1 MTLAPVRCRAKS
13 PRCTIRVVQA
23 GRERLGAKKDLRSQA
38 AYPLTEAARYIKL
51 PPATLR
57 TWTFGRPYPTA
68 QGSGHFRP
76 IIRPA
81 SSHPPLLSFWNLIE
95 AHVLRALRT
104 HHGFSVKAV
113 RQAVDYAQR
122 ELDIEH
128 LLLRQELCF
137 DAGQLFLDRYGK
149 LINLSA
155 SGQLAIRQ
163 VLQAHLKRVNW
174 DADQF
179 PVRLHPF
186 ISSVPADTAPPAMPI
201 AIDPRISFGRPV
213 VVSRGVSTAE
223 IAARIDAGETVDAL
237 AADYDLSPG
246 EIEHAVLYERVA

>member
-1 MTLAPVRCRAKS
+1 MYNSL
-13 PRCTIRVVQA
+13 VQS
-23 GRERLGAKKDLRSQA
+23 GRGRLTATKDPCSQA
-38 AYPLTEAARYIKL
+38 AYPLNEAARYLKL
-51 PPATLR
+51 APATLR
-57 TWTFGRPYPTA
+57 AWTFGRPYPTA
-68 QGSGHFRP
+68 QGAGHFRP

-81 SSHPPLLSFWNLIE
+81 SLRPRLLSFWNLIE

-104 HHGFSVKAV
+104 DHGFSVKAL
-113 RQAVDYAQR
+113 RQAVDYAER

-155 SGQLAIRQ
+155 SGQMAMRQ

-174 DADQF
+174 DAKQF

-186 ISSVPADTAPPAMPI
+186 ISAVSADTTPAAMPI

-213 VVSRGVSTAE
+213 VVSRAISTAT
-223 IAARIDAGETVDAL
+223 IAARIDAGETVHAL
-237 AADYDLSPG
+237 AADYDLSTA
-246 EIEHAVLYERVA
+246 EIEHAVLYERAA

>member
-1 MTLAPVRCRAKS
+1 VYYS
-13 PRCTIRVVQA
+13 VVQS
-23 GRERLGAKKDLRSQA
+23 GKERLAAKKDLRNEP
-38 AYPLTEAARYIKL
+38 AYPLTEAARYIKV
-51 PPATLR
+51 PAATLR
-57 TWTFGRPYPTA
+57 AWTFGRPYPTA
-68 QGSGHFRP
+68 RGSSHFRP
-76 IIRPA
+76 IIRPV
-81 SSHPPLLSFWNLIE
+81 SLRPPLLSFWNLIE

-104 HHGFSVKAV
+104 DHGFSVKAV

-155 SGQLAIRQ
+155 SGQLAMRQ
-163 VLQAHLKRVNW
+163 VLQAYLRRVNW

-186 ISSVPADTAPPAMPI
+186 ISSVPANSATDSMPI

-213 VVSRGVSTAE
+213 VVSRGISTAT

-237 AADYDLSPG
+237 AADYYLSTA
-246 EIEHAVLYERVA
+246 EIEHAVVYERAA

>member
-1 MTLAPVRCRAKS
+1 MSKVYNS
-13 PRCTIRVVQA
+13 VVQS
-23 GRERLGAKKDLRSQA
+23 GKERLAAKKDLRNEP

-57 TWTFGRPYPTA
+57 AWTFGRPYPTA

-81 SSHPPLLSFWNLIE
+81 SSRPPLLSFWNLIE

-104 HHGFSVKAV
+104 DHGFSVKAV

-122 ELDIEH
+122 ELHIEH
-128 LLLRQELCF
+128 LLLREELCF

-149 LINLSA
+149 LVNLSA
-155 SGQLAIRQ
+155 SGQLAMRQ

-179 PVRLHPF
+179 PIRLHPF
-186 ISSVPADTAPPAMPI
+186 ISSVSADTVPDSMPI

-213 VVSRGVSTAE
+213 VLSRGISTAT

-237 AADYDLSPG
+237 AADYDLSSAD
-246 EIEHAVLYERVA
+246 IEQAVLYERVA

>member
-1 MTLAPVRCRAKS
+1 VYNS
-13 PRCTIRVVQA
+13 VVQS
-23 GRERLGAKKDLRSQA
+23 GKERLAAKKKDLRNDP

-57 TWTFGRPYPTA
+57 AWTFGRPYPTA
-68 QGSGHFRP
+68 RGSGHFRP

-81 SSHPPLLSFWNLIE
+81 SSRPPLLSFWNLIE

-104 HHGFSVKAV
+104 DHGFSVKAL

-122 ELDIEH
+122 ELHIEH

-149 LINLSA
+149 LLNLSA
-155 SGQLAIRQ
+155 SGQLAMRQ

-179 PVRLHPF
+179 PIRLHPF
-186 ISSVPADTAPPAMPI
+186 ISSLSTDTAPDAMPI
-201 AIDPRISFGRPV
+201 AIDPHISFGRPV
-213 VVSRGVSTAE
+213 VLSRGISTAT
-223 IAARIDAGETVDAL
+223 IAARIDAGETVDGL
-237 AADYDLSPG
+237 AADYGLSPA
-246 EIEHAVLYERVA
+246 EIEHAVLYERAA

>member
-1 MTLAPVRCRAKS
+1 MYNSVVRSVK
-13 PRCTIRVVQA
+13 
-23 GRERLGAKKDLRSQA
+23 ERLAAKKDLRNEP

-57 TWTFGRPYPTA
+57 AWTFGRPYPTA
-68 QGSGHFRP
+68 QGSAHFRP

-81 SSHPPLLSFWNLIE
+81 SSRPPLLSFWNLIE

-104 HHGFSVKAV
+104 DHGFSVKAV
-113 RQAVDYAQR
+113 RQAIDYAQR
-122 ELDIEH
+122 ELDVEH
-128 LLLRQELCF
+128 LLLRRELCF

-155 SGQLAIRQ
+155 SGQLAMRQ

-186 ISSVPADTAPPAMPI
+186 ISSLSADTAADSMPI
-201 AIDPRISFGRPV
+201 AIDPHISFGRPV
-213 VVSRGVSTAE
+213 VLSRGISTAT

-237 AADYDLSPG
+237 AADYDLRSAD
-246 EIEHAVLYERVA
+246 IEQAVLYERVA

>member
-1 MTLAPVRCRAKS
+1 MYNSIVPSGT
-13 PRCTIRVVQA
+13 
-23 GRERLGAKKDLRSQA
+23 ERLAVKKDLRHEP
-38 AYPLTEAARYIKL
+38 AYPLTEAARYIKV

-57 TWTFGRPYPTA
+57 AWTLGRPYPTT

-81 SSHPPLLSFWNLIE
+81 SSRPPVLSFWNLIE

-104 HHGFSVKAV
+104 NHGFSVKAV

-122 ELDIEH
+122 ELAIDQ

-155 SGQLAIRQ
+155 SGQLAMRQ

-186 ISSVPADTAPPAMPI
+186 ISSLSADTAPTAMPI
-201 AIDPRISFGRPV
+201 AIDPRISFGRPM
-213 VVSRGVSTAE
+213 VVSRSISTAA
-223 IAARIDAGETVDAL
+223 IASRIDAGETVEEL
-237 AADYDLSPG
+237 AADYELSPA
-246 EIEHAVLYERVA
+246 EIEQAVVYERVA

>member
-1 MTLAPVRCRAKS
+1 MA
-13 PRCTIRVVQA
+13 
-23 GRERLGAKKDLRSQA
+23 AKKDLRNEP

-57 TWTFGRPYPTA
+57 AWTLGRPYPTA
-68 QGSGHFRP
+68 QGSGHFR
-76 IIRPA
+76 
-81 SSHPPLLSFWNLIE
+81 LSFWNLIE

-104 HHGFSVKAV
+104 DHGFSVKAV
-113 RQAVDYAQR
+113 RQAIDYAQR
-122 ELDIEH
+122 ELAIEH

-155 SGQLAIRQ
+155 SGQLAMRQ

-174 DADQF
+174 DVDQF
-179 PVRLHPF
+179 PIRLHPF
-186 ISSVPADTAPPAMPI
+186 ISSISADTAADAMPI
-201 AIDPRISFGRPV
+201 AIDPRISFGRPIV
-213 VVSRGVSTAE
+213 LSRGISTAT

-237 AADYDLSPG
+237 AADYDLRSAD
-246 EIEHAVLYERVA
+246 IEQAVLYERVA